1 MPILANRVL
10 ELTMRLGVVRFGLL
24 IAAFE
29 ILFSMLVTVVLR
41 GIVVGELHWVD
52 YLRPVLFGLIIAP
65 WLALFFTYLIKQLG
79 ESRDKLAQAHRK
91 QQALNAE
98 LKRKVSELNR
108 EIDERHNAEAQK
120 QQAIRYLQRE
130 VAERR
135 ETQIKLRDQAVQL
148 RSLIDSSPD
157 LIFYRNKDGIFS
169 GCNLAYE
176 KLINISE
183 ADLIG
188 MEAADVYDASVF
200 EQVRITDDKVLNEHE
215 SLTYEQW
222 MTYPDGRKALFE
234 FRKVPFY
241 DARGNL
247 QGLFGFGRDITE
259 RKQAANALE
268 QAARDKTTFIS
279 TISHELRT
287 PLNGI
292 VGLSRIMRDS
302 ELSEEQHDFINTIYL
317 SAVTLGNIFNDIID
331 LDKLEREQLEVAP
344 MPLYITELI
353 ADVRALATLMCRDKK
368 LTFDYQQS
376 GELPPVVEV
385 DGTRLR
391 QVLWNLL
398 GNAVKFTQQGQVGLG
413 LKISPVKNGK
423 VSIEFRVSDTGVG
436 IPKGELDKIFAM
448 YYQVSDQGKT
458 KAVGTGIGLSVSQR
472 LTQAMGG
479 SIGVSSEEGKGSCFT
494 VSLTLPVLSEEQL
507 PDATAIELPALHVL
521 LVEDIELNV
530 VVARSVLENLGCTV
544 DVAMNG
550 TDALRMAHEEEY
562 DVFFLDIQLPDMTG
576 FDIAESLM
584 NDPNQRLRETP
595 RIALTANVI
604 RDKQEY
610 IKKGMLDAVS
620 KPIDVN
626 LLTMALGKAFGCIE
640 ESVKP
645 AVTVTHDSKPSQ
657 DESVLD
663 LAFVSQMHETLG
675 SDLFAKSIDMF
686 AQLMPDYVETIHNQL
701 LAGDNKEVAE
711 IAHKVKGAAGSVGL
725 QRVQKLASQA
735 QDLDHPAWEQ
745 NIQEWADGIANHY
758 AADVATLRQQ
768 LKTLDG

>member
-1 MPILANRVL
+1 MPLLANRVL

-79 ESRDKLAQAHRK
+79 ESRDKLAQAHSK

-135 ETQIKLRDQAVQL
+135 DTQNKLRDQAVQL

-157 LIFYRNKDGIFS
+157 LIFYRNKDGVFS

-176 KLINISE
+176 QLVNLSE

-188 MEAADVYDASVF
+188 KTPEDVYEDQIAA
-200 EQVRITDDKVLNEHE
+200 QVRVTDYKVLNDLE

-222 MTYPDGRKALFE
+222 MTYPDGRKAMFE
-234 FRKVPFY
+234 FRKVPFN

-302 ELSEEQHDFINTIYL
+302 ELNDEQHDFINTIYL

-344 MPLYITELI
+344 MPLHITELI
-353 ADVRALATLMCRDKK
+353 ADVRAVAALMCRDKK
-368 LTFDYQQS
+368 LYFDYQQR
-376 GELPPVVEV
+376 GDLPAVVEV

-398 GNAVKFTQQGQVGLG
+398 GNAVKFTQQGQVGLS
-413 LKISPVKNGK
+413 LDISPAKNGK
-423 VSIEFRVSDTGVG
+423 ISIEFRVSDTGVG
-436 IPKGELDKIFAM
+436 IPKAELDKIFAM
-448 YYQVSDQGKT
+448 YYQVSGQGKT

-472 LTQAMGG
+472 LSQAMGG
-479 SIGVSSEEGKGSCFT
+479 SINVTSEEGKGSCFT
-494 VSLTLPVLSEEQL
+494 VSLTLPVLSEDQL
-507 PDATAIELPALHVL
+507 PDATDIELPALHVL

-550 TDALRMAHEEEY
+550 TDALRMAQEDDY

-610 IKKGMLDAVS
+610 LNKGMQDAVS
-620 KPIDVN
+620 KPIDVG
-626 LLTMALGKAFGCIE
+626 LLTMALARAFGCVDE
-640 ESVKP
+640 PVLSAP
-645 AVTVTHDSKPSQ
+645 APLLDAPSGQ
-657 DESVLD
+657 EESVLD
-663 LAFVSQMHETLG
+663 TNFVGQMHETLG
-675 SDLFAKSIDMF
+675 SELFAKSIDMF
-686 AQLMPDYVETIHNQL
+686 EQLMPDYVETIHNQL
-701 LAGDNKEVAE
+701 LSGDDKAVAE

-745 NIQEWADGIANHY
+745 NIQEWAEGIAKY
-758 AADVATLRQQ
+758 YPLDVETLRQQ
-768 LKTLDG
+768 LVTLDS

>member
-1 MPILANRVL
+1 MPLLANRVL

-41 GIVVGELHWVD
+41 GIVVGELHWID

-98 LKRKVSELNR
+98 LKRKVDELNR

-135 ETQIKLRDQAVQL
+135 ETQIKLRDNAVQL

-157 LIFYRNKDGIFS
+157 LIYYRNKEGVYS
-169 GCNLAYE
+169 GCNVAYE
-176 KLINISE
+176 KLVDMKE

-188 MEAADVYDASVF
+188 LTPQDVYEEQIA
-200 EQVRITDDKVLNEHE
+200 EQVRLTDDKVLNDNE

-222 MTYPDGRKALFE
+222 MTYPDGHKALFE
-234 FRKVPFY
+234 FRKVPFE

-259 RKQAANALE
+259 RKHAANALE
-268 QAARDKTTFIS
+268 KAARDKTTFIS

-302 ELSEEQHDFINTIYL
+302 ELTEEQHDFINTIYL

-331 LDKLEREQLEVAP
+331 LDKLERQQLEVAP
-344 MPLYITELI
+344 VPIHLPELI
-353 ADVRALATLMCRDKK
+353 ADIRALASLMCRDKK
-368 LTFDYQQS
+368 LTFDYQQQ
-376 GELPPVVEV
+376 GDLPSVVEV

-398 GNAVKFTQQGQVGLG
+398 GNAIKFTAKGQVALG
-413 LKISPVKNGK
+413 ITIRPAKHGHVDIDFSVL
-423 VSIEFRVSDTGVG
+423 DTGVG
-436 IPKGELDKIFAM
+436 IAAEELDKIFAM

-479 SIGVSSEEGKGSCFT
+479 EIRVSSEVGKGSRFT
-494 VSLTLPVLSEEQL
+494 VSLNLPVLTEDQL
-507 PDATAIELPALHVL
+507 PGAEAIELPALHAL

-550 TDALRMAHEEEY
+550 TDALRMAREGDY
-562 DVFFLDIQLPDMTG
+562 DVLFLDIQLPDMTG
-576 FDIAESLM
+576 FDIAEELM

-610 IKKGMLDAVS
+610 IKRGMQDAVS
-620 KPIDVN
+620 KPIDVG
-626 LLTMALGKAFGCIE
+626 LLTLALGKAFNCIE
-640 ESVKP
+640 EP
-645 AVTVTHDSKPSQ
+645 AKQEVNVLEPVGHHDEQ
-657 DESVLD
+657 ALELD
-663 LAFVSQMHETLG
+663 FVNQMHDTLG
-675 SDLFAKSIDMF
+675 SELFLKSADMF
-686 AQLMPDYVETIHNQL
+686 AQLMPDYVESMRNQL
-701 LAGDNKEVAE
+701 LAGDDKAVAE
-711 IAHKVKGAAGSVGL
+711 VAHKVKGAAGSVGL
-725 QRVQKLASQA
+725 RRVQKIAAQA
-735 QDLDHPAWEQ
+735 QDLEHPAWQQ
-745 NIQEWADGIANHY
+745 NIDDWVEGMASYYPNDI
-758 AADVATLRQQ
+758 DELRQH
-768 LKTLDG
+768 LKAMDQ